1 MSSRRSARAKAPVKY
16 TSASEGSDFEDTKK
30 KPARS
35 KTSKAAATTTPK
47 KRTKKEQDLVDDASA
62 TPPTKRTKKDPE
74 TLAAE
79 HRDKAA
85 AQDAKAAK
93 ASHKKTWEAWIEEH
107 KLPDA
112 DAALLAAEPAR
123 EESITQT
130 DAGKKYGL
138 KKEELVVLKHFEKKN
153 PLHGNTMKLYLE
165 DEVKVLGY
173 RKLGVLDGGDG
184 KENEVLER
192 GEEIWKEEHKN
203 DPKDEATTKSSSS
216 PKTTPKPAK
225 QKTQKQKWTAYVEA
239 HTLSDPASLKEEPAN
254 PINQSDCKPKY
265 DLLPPDLAV
274 LPFYGKPNPKYGN
287 TTKLFDENE
296 VKTLAYRKAAIVGG
310 VEEGEEGKVLEKGR
324 ELVEEKVKKKAEE
337 KEE

>member
-1 MSSRRSARAKAPVKY
+1 MSSRRSMRAKAPVKY
-16 TSASEGSDFEDTKK
+16 TSASEGSDFEATKK

-35 KTSKAAATTTPK
+35 KTSKATTTTPK
-47 KRTKKEQDLVDDASA
+47 KRTKKEQDPAEDAAA
-62 TPPTKRTKKDPE
+62 TPPKKRTKKDPE

-107 KLPDA
+107 KLPDT

-123 EESITQT
+123 DESITQT

-173 RKLGVLDGGDG
+173 RKLGVLDSGDG
-184 KENEVLER
+184 KEKEVLER
-192 GEEIWKEEHKN
+192 GEEIWKEDHKN
-203 DPKDEATTKSSSS
+203 DPKDENPTTKSPSS
-216 PKTTPKPAK
+216 PKSTAKPAK
-225 QKTQKQKWTAYVEA
+225 PKTPKQKWSAYIEA
-239 HTLSDPASLKEEPAN
+239 HTLADPASLKEEPAN

-265 DLLPPDLAV
+265 DLLPADLAV
-274 LPFYGKPNPKYGN
+274 LPYFAKPNPKYGN
-287 TTKLFDENE
+287 TTKLFDESE
-296 VKTLAYRKAAIVGG
+296 VKTLAWRKAAVVGG

-324 ELVEEKVKKKAEE
+324 ELVEGRVKKKAEE
-337 KEE
+337 KE